1 MATPIGRRTL
11 FSAGALGAV
20 ALAGCATTSVA
31 ATNGASNATE
41 TTDGLPNLEPNAIA
55 DAFAAQRV
63 VPVLRDATA
72 DSALRTAQAWIAAG
86 CTIIELTTSTPDVF
100 SAARTLVKQGI
111 TVGIGTMRNRE
122 HVSMAADA
130 GASFVLSFATFPALI
145 EEAVARGI
153 TPIPGTATPTE
164 VYASLAAPIIK
175 VFPAATLGI
184 PYLEALRTVYPG
196 IRTSVTGGITDDPA
210 DAIAW
215 LTAGALAVGPAG
227 TVLGTI
233 DDLGQSALEQ
243 RISAYLAAVQSAQ
256 I

>member
-31 ATNGASNATE
+31 ATSAASSATE
-41 TTDGLPNLEPNAIA
+41 VTDGLPNTSANAIA

-72 DSALRTAQAWIAAG
+72 DSALRTARAWISAG
-86 CTIIELTTSTPDVF
+86 CTVIELTTSTPDVF
-100 SAARTLVKQGI
+100 SAARTLVNEGI

-122 HVSMAADA
+122 HVAMAADA
-130 GASFVLSFATFPALI
+130 GASFVLSFATFPALL

-164 VYASLAAPIIK
+164 VYESLAAPIIK

-196 IRTSVTGGITDDPA
+196 IRTSVTGGITDDPV

-215 LTAGALAVGPAG
+215 LAAGAIAVGPAG
-227 TVLGTI
+227 SLLGTV
-233 DDLGQSALEQ
+233 DDLGQSALEAKI
-243 RISAYLAAVQSAQ
+243 RAYLTAVQSAQ

>member
-1 MATPIGRRTL
+1 MASSIGRRTL
-11 FSAGALGAV
+11 FSASALGAV

-31 ATNGASNATE
+31 ATSASTSGAGDN
-41 TTDGLPNLEPNAIA
+41 DGLPNLEPNVVA
-55 DAFAAQRV
+55 DAIAAQRV

-72 DSALRTAQAWIAAG
+72 EAALNTARAWIAAG

-100 SAARTLVKQGI
+100 SAARTLVGEGV
-111 TVGIGTMRNRE
+111 TVGIGTMRTRE
-122 HVSMAADA
+122 HVAQAADA

-145 EEAVARGI
+145 EEALARGI

-164 VYASLAAPIIK
+164 VYVSLAAPVIK

-184 PYLEALRTVYPG
+184 GYLEALRTVYPG
-196 IRTSVTGGITDDPA
+196 IRTTVTGGITDHPA

-215 LTAGALAVGPAG
+215 LAAGATSVGPG
-227 TVLGTI
+227 GNLLGS
-233 DDLGQSALEQ
+233 LEELSPSALQ
-243 RISAYLAAVQSAQ
+243 SRINAYVSEVQAAQ